1 MADNNYEIDVTLEE
15 TFGTGVRSV
24 EQTATSAES
33 GGMNEITVTLTNDQE
48 NKFYIMN
55 GLAGKDGR
63 DGGFPVAVG
72 EASLMTDTSKIYLY
86 VGIEE
91 GYTQNHLYYW
101 DGEAWHD
108 YGTYG
113 APADYLRS
121 ASVTHEQGLD
131 QLGNTTYTTDTLT
144 LEGNADGVPAET
156 EFVQKLYYSAGEN
169 VDGALTQKATSEAI
183 ESAQYLPIV
192 NHPNAPVG
200 DTALSVE
207 LQQNVMNVI
216 GGVGYAFTTITM
228 TLATKK
234 AGRVNRYFGR
244 FTTGGNAFAV
254 TWPTGVTVPSALSY
268 KTQTTYDFVIEDSI
282 LHVWEDGN
290 AVGDVLD
297 ATATANAVSTWLTNH
312 PEATTTV
319 ADGSITTAKLASGVI
334 DQTLTVQGAAAD
346 SAKVGQELSDLKSQI
361 EQSGGLT
368 SAIKSALLQ
377 LAQKVAYIDD
387 DGQTYY
393 DDLYDALYPPIVV
406 TNITL
411 NTNSLSFA
419 TLNST
424 QQLTATTTPT
434 GGAVT
439 WSSSNTSV
447 ATVSATGLVTAIGYG
462 NATITATSGSISAT
476 CSVAI
481 AQATVTSISAVYTQ
495 SGTVYDTDSLE
506 SLKSDLVV
514 TATWSNQTTSTVD
527 SADYTLSGTLT
538 EGTSTITV
546 TYGGKTATFSVT
558 VTRDPY
564 VYKLTSEFVSTGA
577 NSEAT
582 NVQLATEQTVTVLI
596 DFTATTIHTY
606 SSTRKVEYILSNKV
620 ANSDA
625 YLGLQTIYSSGSNY
639 LWGLGIGYSAGRSL
653 ITPAHRN
660 RFACVL
666 TINADGSSSCSSSFK
681 DITASGAIRT
691 FTNNY
696 NTGSAITAN
705 AYYLGKEIDGAVDN
719 GFVGTVHDF
728 RIYDGE
734 MSSADITDYL
744 TNGAS

>member
-131 QLGNTTYTTDTLT
+131 QLGNTTYTADTLT
-144 LEGNADGVPAET
+144 IEGNADGSPAET

-192 NHPNAPVG
+192 NHPNSPVG
-200 DTALSVE
+200 STDLSVE

-334 DQTLTVQGAAAD
+334 DQTLTLSGVAAD
-346 SAKVGQELSDLKSQI
+346 SAKVGQELSDLKSEISQ
-361 EQSGGLT
+361 GGLKD
-368 SAIKSALLQ
+368 SIKSALIG
-377 LAQKVAYIDD
+377 LADAVAYKNSEI
-387 DGQTYY
+387 GASARQA
-393 DDLYDALYPPIVV
+393 LYDALYEVGILSIRAIFAQGSNVVYTHDSLDSLKQYLTVIVNYDNDTSAGTTTYALSGELETGVSIITVSYGGKSTTFNVNVTEGVPSTYTVYDYIQLNGTADSIAAAPARRIALNAQQDLDSLSLRVKLKLLDAV
-406 TNITL
+406 TNGNMIMGVRTSSAYADSYAL
-411 NTNSLSFA
+411 YVSKPA
-419 TLNST
+419 D
-424 QQLTATTTPT
+424 QPT
-434 GGAVT
+434 IQFVARSKYQSCVKT
-439 WSSSNTSV
+439 VNNNEVFTFEFKNSSSSPSYMSINGEDEEFAWETPHPNPNGM
-447 ATVSATGLVTAIGYG
+447 TLFG
-462 NATITATSGSISAT
+462 NATAGSTANLNIRNYIQIGEIELTDLNGDSAGHYFPVVRN
-476 CSVAI
+476 SDNVI
-481 AQATVTSISAVYTQ
+481 GMY
-495 SGTVYDTDSLE
+495 
-506 SLKSDLVV
+506 DLVTETLY
-514 TATWSNQTTSTVD
+514 TASTTSY
-527 SADYTLSGTLT
+527 A
-538 EGTSTITV
+538 IN
-546 TYGGKTATFSVT
+546 GGSQS
-558 VTRDPY
+558 Y
-564 VYKLTSEFVSTGA
+564 YK
-577 NSEAT
+577 
-582 NVQLATEQTVTVLI
+582 
-596 DFTATTIHTY
+596 
-606 SSTRKVEYILSNKV
+606 
-620 ANSDA
+620 
-625 YLGLQTIYSSGSNY
+625 
-639 LWGLGIGYSAGRSL
+639 
-653 ITPAHRN
+653 
-660 RFACVL
+660 
-666 TINADGSSSCSSSFK
+666 
-681 DITASGAIRT
+681 
-691 FTNNY
+691 
-696 NTGSAITAN
+696 
-705 AYYLGKEIDGAVDN
+705 
-719 GFVGTVHDF
+719 VGNW
-728 RIYDGE
+728 E
-734 MSSADITDYL
+734 
-744 TNGAS
+744 

>member
-91 GYTQNHLYYW
+91 GYTKNHLYYW

-131 QLGNTTYTTDTLT
+131 QLGNTTYTADTLT
-144 LEGNADGVPAET
+144 IEGNADGVPAET

-200 DTALSVE
+200 GTDLSVE

-244 FTTGGNAFAV
+244 FTTGGNAIAV

-297 ATATANAVSTWLTNH
+297 ATATADAVSTWLANH

-334 DQTLTVQGAAAD
+334 DQSLTVSGAAAD

-361 EQSGGLT
+361 NNSRGLT
-368 SAIKSALLQ
+368 VAIKQALMD
-377 LAQKVAYIDD
+377 LANAVAFKGDD
-387 DGQTYY
+387 PTGQTYI
-393 DDLYDALYPPIVV
+393 DALEDALYPPVG
-406 TNITL
+406 L
-411 NTNSLSFA
+411 LS
-419 TLNST
+419 
-424 QQLTATTTPT
+424 
-434 GGAVT
+434 
-439 WSSSNTSV
+439 
-447 ATVSATGLVTAIGYG
+447 
-462 NATITATSGSISAT
+462 ITAVYSG
-476 CSVAI
+476 
-481 AQATVTSISAVYTQ
+481 
-495 SGTVYDTDSLE
+495 GTVYDDVTLN
-506 SLKSDLVV
+506 SLKSNLVV
-514 TATWSNQTTSTVD
+514 TAHYDDGTSEELLD
-527 SADYTLSGTLT
+527 SMYTLDGTIAVGTQTINVIYSGK
-538 EGTSTITV
+538 STTFTV
-546 TYGGKTATFSVT
+546 VVEHNDYL
-558 VTRDPY
+558 Y
-564 VYKLTSEFVSTGA
+564 VMPSEFVSTGT
-577 NSEAT
+577 NREAT
-582 NVQLATEQTVTVLI
+582 NLQLATEQTATFLI
-596 DFTATTIHTY
+596 DFTATTVQDSSSVHT
-606 SSTRKVEYILSNKV
+606 VDYIFSNKV
-620 ANSDA
+620 ANSST
-625 YLGLQTIYSSGSNY
+625 YLGLQTIKTSGNNY
-639 LWGLGIGYSAGRSL
+639 LWGIGIGYNSGKSL

-660 RFACVL
+660 RLVCVL
-666 TINADGSSSCSSSFK
+666 TINADGSSSCSASFK
-681 DITASGAIRT
+681 DITANGTVKT

-696 NTGSAITAN
+696 GVGSAITAN
-705 AYYLGKEIDGAVDN
+705 AYYLGKELDGTVDN
-719 GFVGTVHDF
+719 GFIGTVHDF
-728 RIYDGE
+728 RVYDGE
-734 MSSADITDYL
+734 MPSADITDYL

>member
-131 QLGNTTYTTDTLT
+131 QLGNTTYTADTLT

-183 ESAQYLPIV
+183 EAAQYLPIV

-244 FTTGGNAFAV
+244 FTTGGNAIAV

-346 SAKVGQELSDLKSQI
+346 SAKVGQELSDLKSEITQLEAI
-361 EQSGGLT
+361 PWAVKQAMDTLFQNVIFKNTNVYTDELAT
-368 SAIKSALLQ
+368 FHAWASAINLLSISTVFNQ
-377 LAQKVAYIDD
+377 GQHVIYTDDSLEYLKRYLTVTANYD
-387 DGQTYY
+387 DGT
-393 DDLYDALYPPIVV
+393 
-406 TNITL
+406 
-411 NTNSLSFA
+411 
-419 TLNST
+419 
-424 QQLTATTTPT
+424 
-434 GGAVT
+434 
-439 WSSSNTSV
+439 
-447 ATVSATGLVTAIGYG
+447 
-462 NATITATSGSISAT
+462 
-476 CSVAI
+476 
-481 AQATVTSISAVYTQ
+481 
-495 SGTVYDTDSLE
+495 SGTVS
-506 SLKSDLVV
+506 
-514 TATWSNQTTSTVD
+514 
-527 SADYTLSGTLT
+527 DYTLSGELT
-538 EGTSTITV
+538 EGTSVVTV
-546 TYGGKTATFSVT
+546 AYGGKSASINVSVTASPLVYSLLNHSSNGTSSTIVDTNLLINDTDQDFTILIDVTTSEAQLTSESWRIVDSIRNVDNHQRGISIVDYDANYAGFRWCDETVQVPDFNRSYIGNVKFAIRHSNGSGETTMKVKAGNNTANEYTVTATFYPSERTLKFCGNHAGTNHFKGIVSA
-558 VTRDPY
+558 Y
-564 VYKLTSEFVSTGA
+564 VYEAVLDNDRVNAFLGVS
-577 NSEAT
+577 
-582 NVQLATEQTVTVLI
+582 
-596 DFTATTIHTY
+596 
-606 SSTRKVEYILSNKV
+606 
-620 ANSDA
+620 
-625 YLGLQTIYSSGSNY
+625 
-639 LWGLGIGYSAGRSL
+639 
-653 ITPAHRN
+653 
-660 RFACVL
+660 
-666 TINADGSSSCSSSFK
+666 
-681 DITASGAIRT
+681 
-691 FTNNY
+691 
-696 NTGSAITAN
+696 
-705 AYYLGKEIDGAVDN
+705 
-719 GFVGTVHDF
+719 
-728 RIYDGE
+728 
-734 MSSADITDYL
+734 
-744 TNGAS
+744 

>member
-131 QLGNTTYTTDTLT
+131 QLGNTTYTADTLT
-144 LEGNADGVPAET
+144 IEGNADGVPAET

-183 ESAQYLPIV
+183 EAAQYLPIV

-234 AGRVNRYFGR
+234 AGRVNRYLGR
-244 FTTGGNAFAV
+244 FTTGGNAIAV

-297 ATATANAVSTWLTNH
+297 ATATANAVSTWLANH

-334 DQTLTVQGAAAD
+334 DQTLTVSGAAAD
-346 SAKVGQELSDLKSQI
+346 AKKTGDEISDLKSQI
-361 EQSGGLT
+361 SSSQGM
-368 SAIKSALLQ
+368 SAEFKQALENL
-377 LAQKVAYIDD
+377 LSKVAYIDAN
-387 DGQTYY
+387 GQTY
-393 DDLYDALYPPIVV
+393 LDALHTAMYPPA
-406 TNITL
+406 N
-411 NTNSLSFA
+411 
-419 TLNST
+419 
-424 QQLTATTTPT
+424 LTR
-434 GGAVT
+434 
-439 WSSSNTSV
+439 
-447 ATVSATGLVTAIGYG
+447 IG
-462 NATITATSGSISAT
+462 
-476 CSVAI
+476 
-481 AQATVTSISAVYTQ
+481 AVYTQ
-495 SGTVYDTDSLE
+495 SGTVYDTDTLD
-506 SLKSDLVV
+506 SLKADLVI
-514 TATWSNQTTSTVD
+514 TAYYDNGTSEVVSNYV
-527 SADYTLSGTLT
+527 LSGTLA
-538 EGTSTITV
+538 EGTSVITV
-546 TYGGKTATFSVT
+546 TYGGKSATFDVT
-558 VTRDPY
+558 VTEDTEYGTFTPTNVITGSYINTDGSIGTYETSAYSETYYPVKHNVISLGGTGWASLGAYNVRFSLYDSDKNFLRQLRIREMERDSADYHGNPTVIAIPNDAKY
-564 VYKLTSEFVSTGA
+564 FRLSWANDVVLPNPEFTITNLAYTDLFMGIGAIDASTG
-577 NSEAT
+577 
-582 NVQLATEQTVTVLI
+582 I
-596 DFTATTIHTY
+596 DESNDHRIR
-606 SSTRKVEYILSNKV
+606 SDYISV
-620 ANSDA
+620 
-625 YLGLQTIYSSGSNY
+625 SG
-639 LWGLGIGYSAGRSL
+639 
-653 ITPAHRN
+653 TM
-660 RFACVL
+660 
-666 TINADGSSSCSSSFK
+666 
-681 DITASGAIRT
+681 T
-691 FTNNY
+691 FT
-696 NTGSAITAN
+696 GCPFASSW
-705 AYYLGKEIDGAVDN
+705 GKN
-719 GFVGTVHDF
+719 GGYAFRCYDSSKAFVGSLLNNDGLFTSDISNVAIPTNTAYV
-728 RIYDGE
+728 RIF
-734 MSSADITDYL
+734 MNHP
-744 TNGAS
+744 NGAHYTFVTGWSSEVLHPITVNGTNYRLTEES

>member
-131 QLGNTTYTTDTLT
+131 QLGNTTYTADTLT
-144 LEGNADGVPAET
+144 IEGNADGVPAET

-234 AGRVNRYFGR
+234 AGKINRYFGR
-244 FTTGGNAFAV
+244 FTTGGNAIAV

-361 EQSGGLT
+361 TTKTGWTDDQKQNLL
-368 SAIKSALLQ
+368 ALLRNI
-377 LAQKVAYIDD
+377 LYTSDVKE
-387 DGQTYY
+387 YY
-393 DDLYDALYPPIVV
+393 DAFEASLYPPA
-406 TNITL
+406 N
-411 NTNSLSFA
+411 LS
-419 TLNST
+419 
-424 QQLTATTTPT
+424 
-434 GGAVT
+434 
-439 WSSSNTSV
+439 
-447 ATVSATGLVTAIGYG
+447 Y
-462 NATITATSGSISAT
+462 
-476 CSVAI
+476 
-481 AQATVTSISAVYTQ
+481 ISAVYTQ
-495 SGTVYDTDSLE
+495 SGTVVDTDSID

-514 TATWSNQTTSTVD
+514 TAHYDNGTSEEITN
-527 SADYTLSGTLT
+527 YTLSGALS
-538 EGTSTITV
+538 EGTSEITV
-546 TYGGKTATFSVT
+546 SYGGKTTTFNVT
-558 VTRDPY
+558 VSSS
-564 VYKLTSEFVSTGA
+564 VNVVSYELGGIATADGA
-577 NSEAT
+577 ETEAT
-582 NVQLATEQTVTVLI
+582 NRLRSDFIHLSNGERIVLTNGSNQMAVRIYDTSKTYTGSNSGGWITTYTATAECFVRIVI
-596 DFTATTIHTY
+596 RKVSDADFT
-606 SSTRKVEYILSNKV
+606 EN
-620 ANSDA
+620 
-625 YLGLQTIYSSGSNY
+625 
-639 LWGLGIGYSAGRSL
+639 
-653 ITPAHRN
+653 
-660 RFACVL
+660 
-666 TINADGSSSCSSSFK
+666 
-681 DITASGAIRT
+681 
-691 FTNNY
+691 
-696 NTGSAITAN
+696 
-705 AYYLGKEIDGAVDN
+705 EIDGDTLLTTSTYYVFGRNVYPTQNLYIYNGKGVSGTEISDNANRALTEAISDISWLTSPMYTARYTDDTDGRYIFKFVDSN
-719 GFVGTVHDF
+719 GDV
-728 RIYDGE
+728 
-734 MSSADITDYL
+734 ITDFETLMSPAPRPYPSFGIINNYPVKL
-744 TNGAS
+744 VTERGGTTANTVPSDAVKLRLLFANSNTSSPFSTVPTGIVVINNHRFKLVEGNADDFV